1 MKTEEMENGIDHLQ
15 EPRKFLLDDE
25 SYALLAEAQ
34 RKIRDAT
41 EITPIL
47 RKIINALVTPEAVEK
62 VTNELIKKY
71 E

>member
-1 MKTEEMENGIDHLQ
+1 METDVIENEVNGLQ

-62 VTNELIKKY
+62 VTRELIKKY